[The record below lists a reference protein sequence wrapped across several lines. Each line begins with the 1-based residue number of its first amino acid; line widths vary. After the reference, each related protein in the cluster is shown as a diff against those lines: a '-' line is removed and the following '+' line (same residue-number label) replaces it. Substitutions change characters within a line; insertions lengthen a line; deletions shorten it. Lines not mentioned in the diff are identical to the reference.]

1 MRKDH
6 YLSLKELIS
15 ESLIRDV
22 ILFLF
27 LFLLVIAQDWDNIFL
42 LLFPLITFSFALFF
56 KLVDINKQRTKVEKF
71 SVIYNPLGSEKIYS
85 HRLAFCSFLQI
96 ILLFWFG
103 AESLYHPQL
112 IDVYFLYF
120 ISIFIF
126 FYTFGFFWIFFD
138 LWSHSKIEIITEAL
152 NFNISHEIKKNLNN
166 VISFLKVKDFK
177 RISIINLLVFMILN
191 LLNITFAYLT
201 IIEIMPGLKYD
212 LPGTEVENSEPIKL
226 PFIIYGIIF
235 GPPIASFIFI
245 FSVYK
250 DITDIN
256 QERLNNVLKPLP
268 KSIQVKIIER
278 LTEIN
283 ENFNYKLTLE

>member
-1 MRKDH
+1 MRNI
-6 YLSLKELIS
+6 SLKELIS

-22 ILFLF
+22 LLFLF

-56 KLVDINKQRTKVEKF
+56 KLVDINKQRTEVENF

-85 HRLAFCSFLQI
+85 HRLTFCSFLQM

-112 IDVYFLYF
+112 IDDYFLYF

-152 NFNISHEIKKNLNN
+152 KFNVSHEIKKNLNN

-191 LLNITFAYLT
+191 LLNITFTYLT
-201 IIEIMPGLKYD
+201 IIEIMPGLNYN
-212 LPGTEVENSEPIKL
+212 LPGTEFENSEPIKL
-226 PFIIYGIIF
+226 PFIIYGIIV
-235 GPPIASFIFI
+235 GPPVASFIFI
-245 FSVYK
+245 FLVYK

-256 QERLNNVLKPLP
+256 QERLTNVLKPLP

-283 ENFNYKLTLE
+283 QNFKYKLALE